1 MKRIF
6 VLFILFIFVC
16 PMAIVAQGFR
26 YPMPPDSISDRQKRI
41 GYMLEHF
48 WNEQNLTDTT
58 SFMTPDFL
66 LDYLYLLKQR
76 NDEEKEK
83 YIQSF
88 ISLASNYDK
97 TFGTLLWWL
106 DNILYDSSSPYYD
119 EEMYLSILNVVMSTD
134 VDSIFKI
141 LPKER
146 LKVLKKNR
154 IGYSANDFS
163 FIDKHGQKHR
173 LYEINAPLLLLIFNN
188 PDCSLC
194 SQTEKDINNDK
205 ILRRLMMSDSL
216 KILAITPIDEYDKWL
231 KHSYPK
237 NWYVGFD
244 VDNEISSSRL
254 YDIQRLPSIYLL
266 DQNKR
271 VLLKE
276 ADYERLCR
284 YEEIKKL

>member
-1 MKRIF
+1 M
-6 VLFILFIFVC
+6 
-16 PMAIVAQGFR
+16 
-26 YPMPPDSISDRQKRI
+26 
-41 GYMLEHF
+41 
-48 WNEQNLTDTT
+48 
-58 SFMTPDFL
+58 

-163 FIDKHGQKHR
+163 FIDKHGQNHR

-237 NWYVGFD
+237 TGM
-244 VDNEISSSRL
+244 
-254 YDIQRLPSIYLL
+254 
-266 DQNKR
+266 
-271 VLLKE
+271 
-276 ADYERLCR
+276 
-284 YEEIKKL
+284 